1 MTCKKDPMTYPYHL
15 GRNDLS
21 RVENEKDLGVT
32 LSYKLHWETHFDEIV
47 SKANKQL
54 GVLIVPDTS

>member
-1 MTCKKDPMTYPYHL
+1 MTYPYHL